1 LDREKG
7 LRDFPLAKEGLIF
20 VVPSL
25 LLSLLL
31 LVFHLYIL
39 SLIFIFLFL
48 FFAYFFR
55 NPKRIGQSGAAELTA
70 PADGRVTG
78 IEELTEE
85 EFLKGRAQRVSTFMG
100 LADVHVNRAP
110 CEGVVSR
117 VSHKPGRYGLAF
129 RKEVDKENERNYIL
143 LDRGNE
149 RLLVVQIAGFLARR
163 ICCWIREKDTLRK
176 GDPLGIIA
184 FGSRVDIYIPPDYE
198 IMVQLGQK
206 VKSGLTLLARK
217 KGEI

>member
-1 LDREKG
+1 MRG
-7 LRDFPLAKEGLIF
+7 FPLAKEGLIF
-20 VVPSL
+20 VLPSL
-25 LLSLLL
+25 LLSLLFL
-31 LVFHLYIL
+31 FFHLYIL
-39 SLIFIFLFL
+39 SLIFILLFL
-48 FFAYFFR
+48 FFTYFFR
-55 NPKRIGQSGAAELTA
+55 NPERRGQSSAAELIA
-70 PADGRVTG
+70 PADGKVMG
-78 IEELTEE
+78 IEELSEE

-129 RKEVDKENERNYIL
+129 KKEVDKENERNYIL
-143 LDRGNE
+143 LEKENE

-163 ICCWIREKDTLRK
+163 ICCWVREKDTVRK

-184 FGSRVDIYIPPDYE
+184 FGSRVDIYIPPGYE

-206 VKSGLTLLARK
+206 VKSGLTPLARK
-217 KGEI
+217 GGRT